1 MQAMTTSHRRHRI
14 LGGFT
19 RSRLL
24 DVLRTAALP
33 LGVRDLA
40 ERVGLHPN
48 SVREQLDLLV
58 AAGLVERQT
67 GAPAGRGRPSLRYR
81 ALATSDEDAVPYREL
96 ARVLADELARMP
108 NATEAATAA
117 GDRWGR
123 VLMAD
128 HPPAHEPTEALERL
142 VALLDDAGFAPEP
155 ASASEEPIRLR
166 RCPFGALARDRSDVV
181 CRVHLGLMQGALR
194 ELDAPLEAI
203 RLQPFVQPDLCLAD
217 VAAHADA

>member
-1 MQAMTTSHRRHRI
+1 MQAMTWSHRQHRI

-33 LGVRDLA
+33 LSVRDLA
-40 ERVGLHPN
+40 ERVDLHPN

-58 AAGLVERQT
+58 AAGLVERET

-81 ALATSDEDAVPYREL
+81 ALAIPDEDVLPYREL

-108 NATEAATAA
+108 AAAEAATAA

-123 VLMAD
+123 ELVGD
-128 HPPAHEPTEALERL
+128 HPPAHEPAEALQRL
-142 VALLDDAGFAPEP
+142 VTLLDDAGFAPEP
-155 ASASEEPIRLR
+155 ASTAEEPIRLR

-181 CRVHLGLMQGALR
+181 CSVHLGLMQGALR

-203 RLQPFVQPDLCLAD
+203 RLQPFVQPDLCLAH
-217 VAAHADA
+217 VASRSDA